1 MSALAELEKR
11 LQNTSGLIIQYE
23 HALANPDNTDN
34 TTSLSVSIRSLQK
47 LHRRLEAE
55 FLELAAIEEQEVYR
69 YRIIDTSERPTLG
82 GIGEAWAEFQ
92 KLFATVYQKLTN
104 QELPSALGYS
114 YCFAGSVGVVV
125 TLPKLPQQQAGM
137 LAANPIDDTS
147 EIVFDLIES
156 RRVTEI
162 ARQLGPEPIAA
173 MNDWLSVHMR
183 HGYGLGLEWQSE
195 RVTKRRTE
203 ISSANLQSLQTTIA
217 ETTSDVTLVLDG
229 ELFAIDTE
237 ARIFKIRPDTDEVI
251 EGTFANAI
259 TAEHE
264 ASVPH
269 RYKATIIKTTRMV
282 RTKKDKPVT
291 YFLEKLDPL

>member
-23 HALANPDNTDN
+23 NALASPGNAEYKN
-34 TTSLSVSIRSLQK
+34 SLSVSIHSLQK

-69 YRIIDTSERPTLG
+69 YRIIDTNERPTLG
-82 GIGEAWAEFQ
+82 GIAEAWAEFQ
-92 KLFATVYQKLTN
+92 KLFATVYQQLTN
-104 QELPSALGYS
+104 KEMPSALGYS

-125 TLPKLPQQQAGM
+125 TLPKLPRQQAGM
-137 LAANPIDDTS
+137 LKANPIDDTS

-156 RRVTEI
+156 KRVPEI
-162 ARQLGPEPIAA
+162 AKALGPEPIAA
-173 MNDWLSVHMR
+173 MNEWLSVHIR
-183 HGYGLGLEWQSE
+183 HGYGLGLEWKSE
-195 RVTKRRTE
+195 RVTKRITE
-203 ISSANLQSLQTTIA
+203 ISAINMASLQTTIA
-217 ETTSDVTLVLDG
+217 ETTSDVTLVMNG
-229 ELFAIDTE
+229 ELFAIDTKDKT
-237 ARIFKIRPDTDEVI
+237 FKIRPDTDEEI
-251 EGTFANAI
+251 EGTFTNAI

-269 RYKATIIKTTRMV
+269 RYKATIIKTTRIV
-282 RTKKDKPVT
+282 KTKKEKPIT